1 MTCWNILGLTP
12 DADSRAIK
20 RQYAALL
27 KKTRPDDDPEGFQ
40 RLREAYEQ
48 ALRWSQ
54 EQRETVEVV
63 IEHVG
68 ETAEVVIEHVGEAV
82 EVVTE
87 HVEETLEQRYQAAM
101 ANGTAL
107 FFEIHLL
114 HRCVDGELSAEDA
127 RWAFQAFNWLTA
139 WQRLELPVELIDTLE
154 RQHRA
159 ALQQPLRLA
168 LEQKDE
174 AAFLAAYA
182 ARDEHPWVHNHPH
195 GEWFNEWLA
204 KLLAQSHFWS
214 SAVFDAVCA
223 GQGWHGG
230 ADHNCPASDWTL
242 LLKRQQ
248 GPAFLARQRALA
260 AEPPYSPQQRA
271 ARLLLAPMSLGQRR
285 AFAQRLNEDDWKACQ
300 SLSADIY
307 ADHVV
312 VAEAMPGG
320 TVYFWQDWDK
330 AMDTW
335 PWVVALVVSCLVGVL
350 EKAEFLAGNVV
361 PTLGHGLLWSLA
373 FVVGAGLAWQ
383 GWRPLAHHYRVQDE
397 AFSQRLPGWLSPTH
411 LPLLPVR
418 DLVPGLVLVATL
430 GYIFGPLASV
440 TLIAA
445 LALIGGIKRPS
456 MSRHTPWTAS
466 HPRWTLLGA
475 ALGVVGVIALYA
487 GLVLLDNGHRVVR
500 NQGLQQWTERLC
512 SRMPRSDAE
521 CQAPATQKQWYG
533 QEAAQ

>member
-1 MTCWNILGLTP
+1 MTCWNVLGLTP

-40 RLREAYEQ
+40 RLREAYEA
-48 ALRWSQ
+48 ALEWSQ
-54 EQRETVEVV
+54 APQETVEV
-63 IEHVG
+63 I
-68 ETAEVVIEHVGEAV
+68 V
-82 EVVTE
+82 ENLDE
-87 HVEETLEQRYQAAM
+87 PLDQRYQAAM
-101 ANGTAL
+101 SDGTAL
-107 FFEIHLL
+107 LFEIHLL
-114 HRCVDGELSAEDA
+114 HRCLAAELSAEDS
-127 RWAFQAFNWLTA
+127 RWAFQTFNWLTA
-139 WQRLELPVELIDTLE
+139 WQRLELPAELIERLE
-154 RQHRA
+154 RQQRA

-204 KLLAQSHFWS
+204 KLLAKSHYWS
-214 SAVFDAVCA
+214 CAVFAAVCA

-230 ADHNCPASDWTL
+230 ADHNCPAAEWAL

-248 GPAFLARQRALA
+248 GPAFIARQRALA
-260 AEPPYSPQQRA
+260 AEPPFSPQQRA

-285 AFAQRLNEDDWKACQ
+285 AFAQRFNEDDWKACQ
-300 SLSADIY
+300 TLSADIY
-307 ADHVV
+307 AEHVAL
-312 VAEAMPGG
+312 AEAMPGG

-335 PWVVALVVSCLVGVL
+335 PWIVALVVSCLVGVL
-350 EKAEFLAGNVV
+350 FKAEFLAGNVI
-361 PTLGHGLLWSLA
+361 PTLGYGFLWSIA

-383 GWRPLAHHYRVQDE
+383 VWRPLAHQYRVLDE
-397 AFSQRLPGWLSPTH
+397 QLSQRLPGWFSPTH

-418 DLVPGLVLVATL
+418 DLAPGLMLVATL
-430 GYIFGPLASV
+430 GYVFSPFASL
-440 TLIAA
+440 TLIVT
-445 LALIGGIKRPS
+445 LALIGVIKRPG
-456 MSRHTPWTAS
+456 MNRHTPWTAH
-466 HPRWTLLGA
+466 HPRLTVLSI
-475 ALGVVGVIALYA
+475 ALGVIAVIALYI
-487 GLVLLDNGHRVVR
+487 GVLLLDNNYRVVR

-521 CQAPATQKQWYG
+521 CQAPATQAQWYG
-533 QEAAQ
+533 QETSQ